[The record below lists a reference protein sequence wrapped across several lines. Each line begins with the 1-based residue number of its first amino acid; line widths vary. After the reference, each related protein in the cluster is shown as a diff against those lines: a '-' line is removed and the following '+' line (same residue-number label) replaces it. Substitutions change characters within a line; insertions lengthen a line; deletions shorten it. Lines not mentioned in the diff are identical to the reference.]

1 MRDYKLVW
9 LSVYCLVAAVLL
21 LGPAVVAQEPVAPDP
36 AELKSLGPG
45 PAPSPRAPTGTTSG
59 PSIQAPDIAS
69 RTEDQVKEMLA
80 LAPPGNEP
88 GAVPGLR
95 TVTSSRF
102 LIGDSLAVLLA
113 SCACLC
119 LLAPGSY
126 LFYTSLQGEAVNL
139 EVLGKA
145 LSLLCILSL
154 AWVLF
159 IYSLA
164 FSRNAHSYDAA
175 QAEIQVENLDIAPGN
190 KFIGDLTHAGFSGLG
205 SNWEGDS
212 FAVSTA
218 AHRRSHSA
226 HLLHDA
232 ADDHFS
238 ASDRAIACG
247 HQRSGNRSLVGT
259 AFLVDVEHADLCPAL
274 LLDTRW
280 RMAGR
285 LPRLGGS
292 GAGAFE
298 HWFHGARSVS
308 IQEAQVLDPRWVI
321 VASQR
326 PRPGDRG
333 YALYAGQFDSG
344 CGRTMILHPWPTP
357 CFLNMFLSGAAG
369 LLLWVGL
376 RKRNAR
382 AGNWN
387 DWPFGVISGL
397 VAIASGCSLVEPGC
411 ALAIGAAGSLA
422 SYLCIYG
429 RPASAQNLLWL
440 LFSVH
445 GVSGLVGLIL
455 VGVFASADVA
465 GSDVTGKAIMGLTSG
480 NTDQIR
486 TQVWGGC
493 ISALTPSSAA
503 QCSPRWQPL
512 RCGLQKVLLTT
523 RSCVRSG
530 P

>member
-1 MRDYKLVW
+1 MRDYKLVQ

-205 SNWEGDS
+205 SNWEGDRLRFPLRRTVDRIPHIYFMTLQMTIFLQAIVPLLVVTS
-212 FAVSTA
+212 VRVIDRWSVLPFWLMWSTLIYAPLCYWIQGGGWLADCLDSGAAVPVHLSTG
-218 AHRRSHSA
+218 
-226 HLLHDA
+226 
-232 ADDHFS
+232 F
-238 ASDRAIACG
+238 
-247 HQRSGNRSLVGT
+247 T
-259 AFLVDVEHADLCPAL
+259 ALGLYLFKKPKSSI
-274 LLDTRW
+274 
-280 RMAGR
+280 
-285 LPRLGGS
+285 PGGS
-292 GAGAFE
+292 SSLPNDLG
-298 HWFHGARSVS
+298 
-308 IQEAQVLDPRWVI
+308 LVI
-321 VASQR
+321 GVMLFTLGSLILA
-326 PRPGDRG
+326 
-333 YALYAGQFDSG
+333 A
-344 CGRTMILHPWPTP
+344 GRTMILHPWPTP

-486 TQVWGGC
+486 TQVLAGC
-493 ISALTPSSAA
+493 ISALTAIVGGAVLPALAA
-503 QCSPRWQPL
+503 PFGAGFKKFFSPH
-512 RCGLQKVLLTT
+512 VHA
-523 RSCVRSG
+523 
-530 P
+530 